1 MNKLTYQLTILLVFL
16 TLWSCEEEIE
26 EPTGEVS
33 KFEVEDVTSTS
44 AKLVVEF
51 SNLTNTHQKTITTTF
66 YYKKTSDSEYLSS
79 ETGELVG
86 LERNSSY
93 EAHVER
99 KIDEFSIKSELIYF
113 NTPMFSSPFTLTSTA
128 LNEKFELSIS
138 ETAPAFDD
146 LEISEAYFSVED
158 DKILKAKSVTK
169 KNAQTLELNFSNEE
183 VSTYFEKAEDAEI
196 ESEKVSVLLVI
207 DDIEFSLKDQLE
219 PKILYN
225 PLPLI
230 DSVQVRKYEGCDPS
244 GNSIQIDIFGR
255 FWHNIKLYGSNN
267 EYYNACIYDDASV
280 TLNEVNGD
288 FIASFDYDD
297 LVENFGSFQTCEA
310 FTVLSQS
317 VDYIESARYFH
328 SASLIRITVPEGI
341 SNGLYDVQMT
351 FTKDDKDYKTS
362 TQFDLQYD

>member
-1 MNKLTYQLTILLVFL
+1 MNKPTYLLALLFSIL
-16 TLWSCEEEIE
+16 TLGSCEEEIE

-33 KFEVEDVTSTS
+33 KFEVQDITSTT

-51 SNLTNTHQKTITTTF
+51 ANISNTHQKTITTTF
-66 YYKKTSDSEYLSS
+66 YYKKTIDSEYLSS
-79 ETGELVG
+79 ESRELEG

-99 KIDEFSIKSELIYF
+99 KIDEFSIKSEIIYF
-113 NTPMFSSPFTLTSTA
+113 NTPMFSSAFTMTSTA
-128 LNEKFELSIS
+128 LNEKFELSIN
-138 ETAPAFDD
+138 EIAPGFDG
-146 LEISEAYFSVED
+146 LEISEAYFSVDD
-158 DKILKAKSVTK
+158 DKTIKAESVTK
-169 KNAQTLELNFSNEE
+169 KSSETLELNFSNEAI
-183 VSTYFEKAEDAEI
+183 STYFEQLEDAEI
-196 ESEKVSVLLVI
+196 ESEKVSVLLVV
-207 DDIEFSLKDQLE
+207 DGTEFSLKDQLE

-225 PLPLI
+225 PMPLI

-244 GNSIQIDIFGR
+244 GNSIQMDIFGR

-341 SNGLYDVQMT
+341 SKGLYDVQMV
-351 FTKDDKDYKTS
+351 FTKDDKDYITS
-362 TQFDLQYD
+362 TEFDLQYD